1 MVRLFDRYNKDVI
14 GHVSER
20 AGKTLKRRIAIVVI
34 TLITYHLSL
43 ITSLAATKADA
54 DSAYVQG
61 NYQKAIE
68 LYSDI
73 LSEGQSA
80 DVYYNLGNA
89 YYRTEEITQAILAY
103 ERALLLSPG
112 DADIRFNLQ
121 LARTKTIDK
130 MVPQS
135 EFFVVTWYRSLVNQF
150 SVDGWA
156 YMSLVLLAAAIILAL
171 LYLFS
176 SPVWLRKVGFFGG
189 VLALLLF
196 GLANL
201 FAWQQKQTLTHRDGA
216 IVIQSAVPVKSTP
229 ATNGTDLFILH
240 EGTKVFVTDDTMSD
254 WKEIRMPDGKVG
266 WVETSQIEII

>member
-1 MVRLFDRYNKDVI
+1 MRKAFPFLLSFAICLLSVCHMVAQ
-14 GHVSER
+14 S
-20 AGKTLKRRIAIVVI
+20 
-34 TLITYHLSL
+34 
-43 ITSLAATKADA
+43 KADA

-68 LYSDI
+68 LYSA
-73 LSEGQSA
+73 LLKESQSA
-80 DVYYNLGNA
+80 DLYYNLGNA

-135 EFFVVTWYRSLVNQF
+135 EFFALTWYRAVVNRM

-156 YMSLVLLAAAIILAL
+156 YAALLMLALTIALAL

-176 SPVWLRKVGFFGG
+176 TPVWLRKVGFFGG
-189 VLALLLF
+189 LLALLLF
-196 GLANL
+196 LLANL

-216 IVIQSAVPVKSTP
+216 IVTGSAVPVKSTP
-229 ATNGTDLFILH
+229 AATGTDLFILH
-240 EGTKVFVTDDTMSD
+240 EGTKVIVTDDSMD
-254 WKEIRMPDGKVG
+254 NWREIRIPDGKIG
-266 WVETSQIEII
+266 WVETKQIEII

>member
-1 MVRLFDRYNKDVI
+1 MRRLSALLLLLF
-14 GHVSER
+14 
-20 AGKTLKRRIAIVVI
+20 TF
-34 TLITYHLSL
+34 HLSPV
-43 ITSLAATKADA
+43 TCHAVNKADA

-68 LYSDI
+68 LYTE
-73 LSEGQSA
+73 LLKEGQTA
-80 DVYYNLGNA
+80 DLYYNLGNA

-135 EFFVVTWYRSLVNQF
+135 EFFAVTWYRSLVNQM

-156 YMSLVLLAAAIILAL
+156 HTALVMLAAAIVLAL

-189 VLALLLF
+189 ILALLFF
-196 GLANL
+196 GLSNL

-216 IVIQSAVPVKSTP
+216 IVTGSAVPVKSTP
-229 ATNGTDLFILH
+229 ATSGTDLFILH
-240 EGTKVFVTDDTMSD
+240 EGTKVTITDDTMQE

-266 WVETSQIEII
+266 WVETRQIEVI

>member
-1 MVRLFDRYNKDVI
+1 MRRLFI
-14 GHVSER
+14 I
-20 AGKTLKRRIAIVVI
+20 LLL
-34 TLITYHLSL
+34 LITCHFSF
-43 ITSLAATKADA
+43 AATKADA

-68 LYSDI
+68 LYSALLKD
-73 LSEGQSA
+73 GQSA
-80 DVYYNLGNA
+80 DIYYNLGNA
-89 YYRTEEITQAILAY
+89 YYRMEEITQAILAY

-156 YMSLVLLAAAIILAL
+156 RISLVLLALTIILAL
-171 LYLFS
+171 LYLFA

-189 VLALLLF
+189 LLTLLF
-196 GLANL
+196 FVLANL

-216 IVIQSAVPVKSTP
+216 IIIQSAVPVKSTP

-240 EGTKVFVTDDTMSD
+240 EGTKVTVTDDTMSD
-254 WKEIRMPDGKVG
+254 WREVRLPDGKVG
-266 WVETSQIEII
+266 WVETAQIEVI

>member
-1 MVRLFDRYNKDVI
+1 MRRLF
-14 GHVSER
+14 
-20 AGKTLKRRIAIVVI
+20 TFL
-34 TLITYHLSL
+34 LLFITYHLSL
-43 ITSLAATKADA
+43 ITSAAQTKADA

-68 LYSDI
+68 LYSQLLKD
-73 LSEGQSA
+73 GQSA
-80 DVYYNLGNA
+80 DIYYNLGNA
-89 YYRTEEITQAILAY
+89 YYRSEEITQAILAY

-135 EFFVVTWYRSLVNQF
+135 EFFAVTWYRSFVNQM

-156 YMSLVLLAAAIILAL
+156 YASLLMLALTIVLAL
-171 LYLFS
+171 LYLFA

-189 VLALLLF
+189 LLTLLF
-196 GLANL
+196 FLMTNL

-216 IVIQSAVPVKSTP
+216 IVTGSAVPVKSTP
-229 ATNGTDLFILH
+229 SVSGTDLFILH
-240 EGTKVFVTDDTMSD
+240 EGTKVFVTDDSMDD
-254 WKEIRMPDGKVG
+254 WREIRMSDGKIG
-266 WVETSQIEII
+266 WVETNQIEII

>member
-1 MVRLFDRYNKDVI
+1 M
-14 GHVSER
+14 
-20 AGKTLKRRIAIVVI
+20 RRII
-34 TLITYHLSL
+34 TILLLFIAYHLS
-43 ITSLAATKADA
+43 TVTCHAATKADA

-68 LYSDI
+68 LYSE
-73 LSEGQSA
+73 LLKEGQSA

-89 YYRTEEITQAILAY
+89 YFRTEEITQAILAY

-135 EFFVVTWYRSLVNQF
+135 EFFAVTWYRSLVNQM

-156 YMSLVLLAAAIILAL
+156 YTSLALLALAIVLVL

-189 VLALLLF
+189 LLALLFFL
-196 GLANL
+196 LANL
-201 FAWQQKQTLTHRDGA
+201 FAWQQKQTLNHRDGA
-216 IVIQSAVPVKSTP
+216 IIIQSAVPVKSTP
-229 ATNGTDLFILH
+229 ANSGTDLFILH
-240 EGTKVFVTDDTMSD
+240 EGTKVTVTDDTMQD

-266 WVETSQIEII
+266 WVETAQIEII

>member
-1 MVRLFDRYNKDVI
+1 M
-14 GHVSER
+14 
-20 AGKTLKRRIAIVVI
+20 RR
-34 TLITYHLSL
+34 TSL
-43 ITSLAATKADA
+43 IGLLFAIYYLLFSTSANAQSKADA

-68 LYSDI
+68 LYSE
-73 LSEGQSA
+73 LLKEGQSA

-89 YYRTEEITQAILAY
+89 YYRSEEITQAILAY

-135 EFFVVTWYRSLVNQF
+135 EFFAVTWYRSLVNQM

-156 YMSLVLLAAAIILAL
+156 YTSLALLVLTIVLVL
-171 LYLFS
+171 LYLFA

-189 VLALLLF
+189 LLALLFFL
-196 GLANL
+196 LANL
-201 FAWQQKQTLTHRDGA
+201 FAWQQKQTLNHRDGA
-216 IVIQSAVPVKSTP
+216 IIIQSAVPVKSTP
-229 ATNGTDLFILH
+229 ATSGTDLFILH
-240 EGTKVFVTDDTMSD
+240 EGTKVIVTDDTMQD

-266 WVETSQIEII
+266 WVETAQIEII

>member
-1 MVRLFDRYNKDVI
+1 MRKIFPFLVLF
-14 GHVSER
+14 
-20 AGKTLKRRIAIVVI
+20 
-34 TLITYHLSL
+34 ITYHFSL
-43 ITSLAATKADA
+43 TTCHAVNKADA

-68 LYSDI
+68 LYNA
-73 LSEGQSA
+73 LLKEGESA
-80 DVYYNLGNA
+80 DIYYNLGNA
-89 YYRTEEITQAILAY
+89 YYRSEEITQAILAY

-130 MVPQS
+130 MAPQS
-135 EFFVVTWYRSLVNQF
+135 EFFVVTWYRSLVNQY

-156 YMSLVLLAAAIILAL
+156 YMSIVLLALTIILAL

-176 SPVWLRKVGFFGG
+176 TPVWLRKVGFFGG
-189 VLALLLF
+189 LIALLF
-196 GLANL
+196 FVLANL
-201 FAWQQKQTLTHRDGA
+201 FAWQQKQMLTHRDGA
-216 IVIQSAVPVKSTP
+216 IVTGSAVPVKSTP

-240 EGTKVFVTDDTMSD
+240 EGTKVTVTDDTMQD
-254 WKEIRMPDGKVG
+254 WREVRLPDGKVG

>member
-1 MVRLFDRYNKDVI
+1 M
-14 GHVSER
+14 
-20 AGKTLKRRIAIVVI
+20 RR
-34 TLITYHLSL
+34 TSL
-43 ITSLAATKADA
+43 IGLLFAINYLLFSTSASAQTKADA

-68 LYSDI
+68 LYSE
-73 LSEGQSA
+73 LLKEGQSA

-89 YYRTEEITQAILAY
+89 YYRSEEITQAILAY

-135 EFFVVTWYRSLVNQF
+135 EFFAVTWYRSLVNQM

-156 YMSLVLLAAAIILAL
+156 YTSLALLVLTIVLVL
-171 LYLFS
+171 LYLFA

-189 VLALLLF
+189 LLALLFFL
-196 GLANL
+196 LANL
-201 FAWQQKQTLTHRDGA
+201 FAWQQKQTLNHRDGA
-216 IVIQSAVPVKSTP
+216 IIIQSAVPVKSTP
-229 ATNGTDLFILH
+229 ATSGTDLFILH
-240 EGTKVFVTDDTMSD
+240 EGTKVIVTDDTMQD
-254 WKEIRMPDGKVG
+254 RKEIRMPDGKVG
-266 WVETSQIEII
+266 WVETAQIEII

>member
-1 MVRLFDRYNKDVI
+1 MYRFL
-14 GHVSER
+14 VS
-20 AGKTLKRRIAIVVI
+20 L
-34 TLITYHLSL
+34 LITYHLSL
-43 ITSLAATKADA
+43 IASFAATKADA
-54 DSAYVQG
+54 DSAYANG

-68 LYSDI
+68 MYSALLKD
-73 LSEGQSA
+73 GQSA

-135 EFFVVTWYRSLVNQF
+135 EFFAVTWYRSLVNQM

-156 YMSLVLLAAAIILAL
+156 YTSLVLLALTIVLAL
-171 LYLFS
+171 LYLFA

-189 VLALLLF
+189 LLTLLF
-196 GLANL
+196 FVLANL

-216 IVIQSAVPVKSTP
+216 IVIGSAVPVKSTP
-229 ATNGTDLFILH
+229 AAAGTDLFILH
-240 EGTKVFVTDDTMSD
+240 EGTKVTVTDDTMQD
-254 WKEIRMPDGKVG
+254 WREIRMPDGKVG
-266 WVETSQIEII
+266 WVETNQIEII